1 MNAIAFIKKSKE
13 KFDEEALAVGTRRSR
28 VSSAR
33 TRPIRDRFR
42 SGNRPSMS
50 GATADVAPATTL
62 PLEDDGCES
71 ESVMSGLITTRR
83 SHGKVGKSL
92 HKCEHPHVDQM
103 PYVSHSSPSDSSNA
117 IADIW
122 HHNGNSTSI
131 DDIHQTSS

>member
-71 ESVMSGLITTRR
+71 ESVMSDLITTRR

-92 HKCEHPHVDQM
+92 HKCEHPHVDQK
-103 PYVSHSSPSDSSNA
+103 PYGSHSSPSDSSNA
-117 IADIW
+117 IVDKW
-122 HHNGNSTSI
+122 HHRWTKEI
-131 DDIHQTSS
+131 DHASS